1 MRNTNRLVLAIPLA
15 LAAGAV
21 YADLKGTVESVDAN
35 ARSFVVQGITVT
47 TDERT
52 EYEDGLSQFEDIQ
65 PNQQVEVDLEIQ
77 DGRHI
82 AEEVELEEPRR

>member
-21 YADLKGTVESVDAN
+21 HADLKGTVESVDAN